1 MIDSASDY
9 ISGMEHITF
18 DLGGFL
24 AGIIGFV
31 AAIVAVLITLCAER
45 RRAKRELNS
54 LRRALGV
61 EVRLYAA
68 NALKAHYYCKSLL
81 TNDGPIHAILI
92 EDRAKLPP
100 STVYANAVVKIG
112 EFGDCGA
119 TLVRFFAS
127 IAAARDA
134 AERLRDHPLADNLP
148 AVEIAKAANGL
159 IGIAKMGSDLFPFL
173 KTGIESEDGADSD
186 GTTKTERA
194 YTDWRSC
201 REKYYPFRSDA

>member
-1 MIDSASDY
+1 MTT
-9 ISGMEHITF
+9 GWLEHITF

-24 AGIIGFV
+24 AGIFGFV
-31 AAIVAVLITLCAER
+31 AAIIAVLITLCAER

-68 NALKAHYYCKSLL
+68 NALTAHYYCKSLL
-81 TNDGPIHAILI
+81 TNNESPIHAILI

-100 STVYANAVVKIG
+100 STVYANAVLKIG

-127 IAAARDA
+127 IAAAREA

-148 AVEIAKAANGL
+148 SGEIAKAANGL

-173 KTGIESEDGADSD
+173 KTGTSEDDSDSD
-186 GTTKTERA
+186 GVVKTESA
-194 YTDWRSC
+194 YLQWRFC
-201 REKYYPFRSDA
+201 RENYYPFPHTSA